1 MGKKKSVALIVIMV
15 IVLAGLAFISVAS
28 FALSSPNYFTPLL
41 SHVQLST
48 DLGGG
53 YYTVYY
59 PEGVISQEEYDLL
72 VHSETDSDAAETYTK
87 HKGVYLSDEIANAD
101 GTVKDSFQ
109 AEFDTAFRML
119 QTRFEG
125 KNYSGYSVKLQDDYT
140 IRVEVP
146 YGNETAS
153 TLFDTLGSD
162 GGAYFADTS
171 GNQLMELTSESVR
184 SASVGIGTDGN
195 YGVIFE
201 FTSEG
206 QEEFATMT
214 TNLMSSSS
222 SSSTDSTSTT
232 SATFYLYVGDT
243 AILQTSISAA
253 LNQPSVFVGGGYT
266 SPEAADTVVCLI
278 NSTLNEDDVFN
289 LSLEAP
295 EYYEFEPTMGANAG
309 LVVAI
314 VFGALALVM
323 AIYSII
329 RYKGMGLAHVFG
341 FITFALL
348 MIVCLSLIES
358 VVLNMA
364 GVLAILFTAALV
376 CGFDWYAF
384 KNIADEFATGKTLTA
399 SIKGGY
405 KKSLALTIDVHVVL
419 FVAALILSFAAT
431 GAVFYAATILLFGTL
446 LSAACTLGVT
456 RFFFY
461 VFLAQPK
468 NKIAFCNFKREET
481 EDA

>member
-28 FALSSPNYFTPLL
+28 FALSSPNYFTPLI
-41 SHVQLST
+41 SHIQLST

-72 VHSETDSDAAETYTK
+72 INSDTDSDAAETYTR
-87 HKGVYLSDEIANAD
+87 HKGVYLSDEIAGED
-101 GTVKDSFQ
+101 GTVSESFQ
-109 AEFDTAFRML
+109 AEFDTAFRVM
-119 QTRFEG
+119 QERFEG

-140 IRVEVP
+140 IRVEIP
-146 YGNETAS
+146 YTEETVS
-153 TLFDTLGSD
+153 TLFDTIGSD
-162 GGAYFADTS
+162 GVAYFADSS
-171 GNQLMELTSESVR
+171 GNELMELNDEYVR
-184 SASVGIGTDGN
+184 SVAVGVGTDGN
-195 YGVIFE
+195 YGLIFN

-206 QEEFATMT
+206 QAEFADVT
-214 TNLMSSSS
+214 TDLMSSVTSS
-222 SSSTDSTSTT
+222 SDTT
-232 SATFYLYVGDT
+232 VSSATMYLYVGDT
-243 AILQTSISAA
+243 AILQTSISSVLDQAA
-253 LNQPSVFVGGGYT
+253 VYVGGGFAT
-266 SPEAADTVVCLI
+266 PEAADTVVCLV
-278 NSTLNEDDVFN
+278 SSALSEDNIFD
-289 LSLEAP
+289 LTLEAP
-295 EYYEFEPTMGANAG
+295 EYYEYGPTMGANAG
-309 LVVAI
+309 LIVAI
-314 VFGALALVM
+314 VFGVLTLVM
-323 AIYSII
+323 AVYSII
-329 RYKGMGLAHVFG
+329 RYKGMGLAHVLG

-348 MIVCLSLIES
+348 MILCLSLVES

-364 GVLAILFTAALV
+364 GVLAILLTAALV

-399 SIKGGY
+399 SIKAGY

-419 FVAALILSFAAT
+419 FVAALILYFAAT
-431 GAVFYAATILLFGTL
+431 GAVLYAATILLFGTV

-461 VFLAQPK
+461 VLLAQPK